1 MILKHVVGTIFRL
14 LIVPCFFC
22 VYIGI
27 LLVIFTGIQ
36 TIQHLMF
43 EKVGCNFPPLVDA
56 AGNTTTTLPNL
67 SNDTTTTPT
76 SNKLLHMS
84 VVISNTT
91 LVFQDTVD
99 EYMSNIRPFEY
110 AILVLVPICFIIM
123 AGCVVK
129 LYSLFKWN
137 HYKSHTLSAAD
148 DGDTRLRT
156 TLMAWS
162 ILTGLLKLDFFFLF
176 AYAAQ
181 LVPSQMMEYTVPSYE
196 STVVFATSLL
206 IFLLAIQGTRTE
218 NIKVM
223 WLFSLVLLGSI
234 GYFGYRLFTFGIPRD
249 VTKDPYIVNVMH
261 SILDCLLTLIQLT
274 RYNLLFTTLTL
285 TLLVIMTL
293 CTCLVC
299 IKNVSFHKVHINDTF
314 HCTCPTCFAVSS
326 TVPQQQQ
333 HQEKQREPSVYHS
346 SNCSITSISRQ

>member
-1 MILKHVVGTIFRL
+1 
-14 LIVPCFFC
+14 
-22 VYIGI
+22 
-27 LLVIFTGIQ
+27 
-36 TIQHLMF
+36 MF

-249 VTKDPYIVNVMH
+249 VTKDPYI
-261 SILDCLLTLIQLT
+261 LT

-326 TVPQQQQ
+326 IVPQQQQ
-333 HQEKQREPSVYHS
+333 HQEKQPEPSVYHS
-346 SNCSITSISRQ
+346 SNCSIASISRQ